1 MSEPTD
7 KTQTG
12 GVSHSI
18 LGSTKPQK
26 NLDTPDLSIQAAPP
40 PPIVTD
46 TEMATAD
53 STRLANEKEEMS
65 QRSETVRGLHKP
77 HHSDAV
83 SQSDP
88 E

>member
-1 MSEPTD
+1 MSESTD
-7 KTQTG
+7 QTQTG
-12 GVSHSI
+12 AVNYTI

-65 QRSETVRGLHKP
+65 QRLEMVRGL
-77 HHSDAV
+77 
-83 SQSDP
+83 
-88 E
+88 